1 MSSAGEQEKAFHC
14 KEDTMLQRLGKH
26 PGAQHTH
33 AVNLIAFVSTKH

>member
-1 MSSAGEQEKAFHC
+1 MSWAGEQEKAFHC

-33 AVNLIAFVSTKH
+33 AVNLIAFISTKH

>member
-26 PGAQHTH
+26 QE
-33 AVNLIAFVSTKH
+33 LSTRMQSI